1 MHEALDSYFAR
12 TDTANPDSGDVH
24 SPKRAFAQSVR
35 TRLEG
40 DETKPG
46 SKLKNRREVS
56 APRRIGSAVLARW
69 LISFNQPEGRAFAFY
84 VVSSWFGRFRTASRW
99 MHQIVEHQKL

>member
-1 MHEALDSYFAR
+1 MAPLLIDSLVTGNRTTCDEVAFSLDSYFAR

-24 SPKRAFAQSVR
+24 SPKRALAKSVMG
-35 TRLEG
+35 RLEG

-56 APRRIGSAVLARW
+56 APRRIGSAVLA
-69 LISFNQPEGRAFAFY
+69 
-84 VVSSWFGRFRTASRW
+84 
-99 MHQIVEHQKL
+99 